1 MGVKR
6 EPTGPLITSTL
17 FQINECIF
25 WGRTRP
31 KTIAPQDD
39 DERYVVTN
47 FDRLDLIA
55 ARRLGD
61 SQLGWVILARND
73 MRLAPNDL
81 VPGNTIFIPTR
92 QSLRQRG
99 IVR

>member
-6 EPTGPLITSTL
+6 EPTGPLITATL

-31 KTIAPQDD
+31 KNIDPQDD
-39 DERYVVTN
+39 DERYIVTN

-61 SQLGWVILARND
+61 SQLGWVILQRNNL
-73 MRLAPNDL
+73 RLAPNDL
-81 VPGNTIFIPTR
+81 VPGTTIFIPTR
-92 QSLRQRG
+92 EGLRKRG
-99 IVR
+99 VVR